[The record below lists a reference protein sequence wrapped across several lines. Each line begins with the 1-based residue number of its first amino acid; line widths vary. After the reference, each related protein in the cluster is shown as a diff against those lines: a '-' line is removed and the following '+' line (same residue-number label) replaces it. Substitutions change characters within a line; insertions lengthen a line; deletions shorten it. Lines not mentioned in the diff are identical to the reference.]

1 VESKGATVDIGK
13 EKTTIIVEPIEEPV
27 VRPIEEP
34 RPAEPEKT
42 PAEEPVP
49 A

>member
-1 VESKGATVDIGK
+1 MDIGK

-27 VRPIEEP
+27 VTPSEQPAPIE
-34 RPAEPEKT
+34 PERVPT
-42 PAEEPVP
+42 EEPVP